1 MRAWK
6 VVDWLP
12 HIEEAYR
19 EVKEDQQDDEDSK
32 KRFIKAIKIK
42 KGEFYVANS

>member
-1 MRAWK
+1 MRAWR

-19 EVKEDQQDDEDSK
+19 EVKEDQ
-32 KRFIKAIKIK
+32 
-42 KGEFYVANS
+42 